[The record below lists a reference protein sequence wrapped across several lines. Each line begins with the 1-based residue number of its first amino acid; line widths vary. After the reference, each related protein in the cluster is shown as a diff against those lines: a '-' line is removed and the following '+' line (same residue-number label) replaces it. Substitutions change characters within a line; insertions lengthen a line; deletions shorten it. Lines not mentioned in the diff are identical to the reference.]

1 MVALLMER
9 PFWDSDNL
17 PMITLYCENAAM
29 LVLLVLRFNAT
40 LTGQCC
46 FGGPSG
52 VLLPLMDSIA
62 GATAGGECR
71 IVLVAAQ
78 VQANMLPT
86 QKQGIVRKNL
96 QFQSMARQRGVEAR
110 FAPIYRWIN
119 IKFWVAKKNHLSRKQ
134 IGRTPKYVHYLKSI
148 R

>member
-17 PMITLYCENAAM
+17 PMITLYCENAVM
-29 LVLLVLRFNAT
+29 LVLLALGFNVT

-46 FGGPSG
+46 SGGLSG
-52 VLLPLMDSIA
+52 ALLPLMDSIA

-78 VQANMLPT
+78 VWANMLPT

-96 QFQSMARQRGVEAR
+96 QLQRMARQHGEEAR

-119 IKFWVAKKNHLSRKQ
+119 IKFWVAKKNHLSKKR